1 MEPFLACTVHK
12 QWISEGPE
20 EAKREKEKKR
30 YHSLSTLVSIL
41 NNCALSALKSVPQ
54 ANQLPRPHQGRV
66 KRRLRLSLG

>member
-20 EAKREKEKKR
+20 EAERGKEKKR

-54 ANQLPRPHQGRV
+54 ANQLPRPHQGT
-66 KRRLRLSLG
+66 S